1 MATPQTEGTP
11 STKEEGT
18 ILETVTA
25 KATEIAAS
33 VGLIS
38 NPAESSQPAESKPEV
53 SAEAAKVV
61 DEADDEKIGDFLR
74 DKYATIKIMTPKVVL
89 IRACSQI

>member
-1 MATPQTEGTP
+1 MASAQTEGET
-11 STKEEGT
+11 STHEEGT

-25 KATEIAAS
+25 KATEVAAS

-38 NPAESSQPAESKPEV
+38 KPVESSEPAESKPQISSE
-53 SAEAAKVV
+53 EAKVV

-74 DKYATIKIMTPKVVL
+74 DKCATFETLTPEVVL
-89 IRACSQI
+89 TRA